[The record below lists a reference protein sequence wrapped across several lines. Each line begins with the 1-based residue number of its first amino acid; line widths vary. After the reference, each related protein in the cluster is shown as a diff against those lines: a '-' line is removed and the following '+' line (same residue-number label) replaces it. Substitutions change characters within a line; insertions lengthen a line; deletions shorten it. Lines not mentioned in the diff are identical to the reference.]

1 MGVLYVPLIS
11 CKIFINDTKISG
23 GIMRGELLSIK
34 EIDKKM
40 NSIEEYYNN
49 FNMMSYEYDLKDKMY
64 LSRLYKLKLKL
75 LEKQKKENEGE

>member
-1 MGVLYVPLIS
+1 
-11 CKIFINDTKISG
+11 
-23 GIMRGELLSIK
+23 MRGELLSIK

-75 LEKQKKENEGE
+75 LEKQKKENEGK

>member
-1 MGVLYVPLIS
+1 
-11 CKIFINDTKISG
+11 
-23 GIMRGELLSIK
+23 MRLTIK

-64 LSRLYKLKLKL
+64 LGRLYKLKLKL
-75 LEKQKKENEGE
+75 LEKQKKGVRYENRNKTSY

>member
-1 MGVLYVPLIS
+1 
-11 CKIFINDTKISG
+11 
-23 GIMRGELLSIK
+23 MRGELLSIK